1 MSMDRA
7 WEGYEIEE
15 RTPSHPWTAYAFLL
29 AVFYLVMPF
38 DVFHSTRYLD
48 QEAFTDVSTS
58 IESIEQGSLGRRVGL
73 MALACA
79 AVVWLAKGTRPLR
92 RNGALGTLIILF
104 LAWAGVSLV
113 WSQAP
118 ALTLRRL
125 VILGTLSLGAIGVA
139 RRFSLREVLVFTFSA
154 TLFLLVAGFLAE
166 VAQGTF
172 KPWDPSHRFG
182 GLVNPVYTGI
192 NLSLLLVSSLA
203 LRHATERRVFLIVA
217 AIAIPFLLMTRSRV
231 PAASGVVAVLL
242 FGLLTAD
249 ARRRGFWIASAV
261 VAGSLALVIF
271 GDALME
277 WLARA
282 ALLGRET
289 TSVQTLTG
297 RTPLWS
303 ECLKY
308 FAAKPW
314 LGYGY
319 DSFWAPDHI
328 TAITDATGFPA
339 VDTHNAYLEWLLGLG
354 IPGCALGVSILLLSA
369 IRLAK
374 LHRACDGAEY
384 AFALAALAIF
394 AINLCSVAIHLH
406 HLSTFIVLVL
416 IAKLGFDAAADPD
429 AGGEYDDE

>member
-1 MSMDRA
+1 MDGTLER
-7 WEGYEIEE
+7 YEIGDQAP
-15 RTPSHPWTAYAFLL
+15 RYPWGAYAFLL

-38 DVFHSTRYLD
+38 EVFHSTRYLD
-48 QEAFTDVSTS
+48 QETFTDISTS

-73 MALACA
+73 MALACM
-79 AVVWLAKGTRPLR
+79 AVVWLAKGMRPLQ
-92 RNGALGTLIILF
+92 RNGVLGTLILLF

-118 ALTLRRL
+118 ALTARRL
-125 VILGTLSLGAIGVA
+125 VILGALSLGAIGCA

-154 TLFLLVAGFLAE
+154 TLFLLVAGLFAE
-166 VAQGTF
+166 ALQGTF
-172 KPWDPSHRFG
+172 KPWDPTHRFG
-182 GLVNPVYTGI
+182 GLVNPVYAGI
-192 NLSLLLVSSLA
+192 NLSLLVVSSLA
-203 LRHATERRVFLIVA
+203 LRHTTGRRVFLLVA
-217 AIAIPFLLMTRSRV
+217 AAAIPFLLLTRSRV
-231 PAASGVVAVLL
+231 PVASGAFAALL

-261 VAGSLALVIF
+261 VAASLALVLF
-271 GDALME
+271 GDALVD
-277 WLARA
+277 WLTRA

-319 DSFWAPDHI
+319 DSFWVPDHI
-328 TAITDATGFPA
+328 TDITDATGFPA

-354 IPGCALGVSILLLSA
+354 IPGCTLGVSILVLSA
-369 IRLAK
+369 LRLLR
-374 LHRACDGAEY
+374 LHRADNGADY

-394 AINLCSVAIHLH
+394 ALNLCSVAIHLH

-429 AGGEYDDE
+429 AGGKHDDE